1 MTFQAVFDVDKES
14 GLTLIE
20 IAEDASIEEIITS
33 TGCEFNVSPD
43 IKRIGQI
50 DV

>member
-1 MTFQAVFDVDKES
+1 MFEVDKES

-20 IAEDASIEEIITS
+20 IAEDESIEALLTN
-33 TGCEFNVSPD
+33 TGCEFQISPD
-43 IKRIGQI
+43 VKRIGQI